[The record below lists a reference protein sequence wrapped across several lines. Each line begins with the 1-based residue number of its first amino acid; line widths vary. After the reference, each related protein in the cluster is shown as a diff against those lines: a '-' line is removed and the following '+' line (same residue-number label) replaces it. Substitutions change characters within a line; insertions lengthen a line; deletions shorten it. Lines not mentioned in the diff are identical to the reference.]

1 MGMSELSGSA
11 RARVDDIVQARV
23 SSGDCPSVSSTLF
36 IGDQVLYR
44 RGVGETTLGG
54 SAPDLDTVY
63 RIASVTKGF
72 TAATVMILR
81 DRGLVQLDTP
91 ITTYVPEF
99 RQVEGGPQ
107 YGAPTVRMLMA
118 MSGGLPTD
126 DPWADR
132 QESISSQELR
142 DFVAGGVYLT
152 SAPGT
157 AFQYS
162 NLGYA
167 LLGQVIEGATG
178 RGFRDVIRDEVLV
191 PLGLTST
198 GFEETVVSA
207 ERLARGYRQGPD
219 GWEPLEFSGPGA
231 FSCIGGLF
239 SSARDL
245 SRWVNWLAEALLGS
259 TSTND
264 ILSLASRREMQQI
277 ATVIPFETSQW
288 VDDKP
293 QRVSGY
299 GFGLMAEYD
308 PVWGQFVSHSGGYPG
323 FGSHIRWHVPTG
335 LGVVVLENS
344 TYARAMTTA
353 TTMLEV
359 VLSDRD
365 FRVAPVEPWPQTK
378 VMAERAVALLLN
390 WEEATLDELFEPN
403 VNMDVPYAER
413 RAQIDDV
420 LASVG
425 GLETTSITWE
435 TATSDSPAQLVWTMP
450 GQRGAVQCEIR
461 LSPIRPSRIQ
471 TFRVSKIY

>member
-1 MGMSELSGSA
+1 
-11 RARVDDIVQARV
+11 
-23 SSGDCPSVSSTLF
+23 
-36 IGDQVLYR
+36 
-44 RGVGETTLGG
+44 
-54 SAPDLDTVY
+54 
-63 RIASVTKGF
+63 
-72 TAATVMILR
+72 
-81 DRGLVQLDTP
+81 
-91 ITTYVPEF
+91 
-99 RQVEGGPQ
+99 
-107 YGAPTVRMLMA
+107 
-118 MSGGLPTD
+118 
-126 DPWADR
+126 
-132 QESISSQELR
+132 
-142 DFVAGGVYLT
+142 
-152 SAPGT
+152 
-157 AFQYS
+157 
-162 NLGYA
+162 
-167 LLGQVIEGATG
+167 
-178 RGFRDVIRDEVLV
+178 
-191 PLGLTST
+191 
-198 GFEETVVSA
+198 
-207 ERLARGYRQGPD
+207 
-219 GWEPLEFSGPGA
+219 
-231 FSCIGGLF
+231 
-239 SSARDL
+239 
-245 SRWVNWLAEALLGS
+245 
-259 TSTND
+259 
-264 ILSLASRREMQQI
+264 MQQI

-288 VDDKP
+288 VEDKP

-353 TTMLEV
+353 TTMLEA

-471 TFRVSKIY
+471 TFRVSKMY